1 MKICDMKGKR
11 EREEKKAFQNWQN
24 WFLQI
29 KKDTSSCCM
38 NFLIRNGNNL

>member
-1 MKICDMKGKR
+1 MKICDMKENR
-11 EREEKKAFQNWQN
+11 ERERKKLFQNRQN

-29 KKDTSSCCM
+29 KKVTLCCM